1 MTPTA
6 FVLFALT
13 IGPNGIG
20 FEAESLADALAQSEH
35 AFAEGEK
42 HRGDTPAAR
51 KWFRDAAR
59 GYDDLWRRGFRNPA
73 LARNRA
79 RAHRLAGDLPRAIAA
94 LHDGLAVAR
103 FDRSLQV
110 ELEDA
115 RAAVSYPLDGE
126 LAALCRPKP
135 AATIGTRMSPAEA
148 YLATG
153 LLWLLMC
160 LAAVRF
166 AMTRNGVWVAFGG
179 LCLACL
185 LLLGGLWLHD
195 RQHQT
200 RAEARPLVI
209 VGTDAFLRKGN
220 GDNWE
225 PRLSQKLPR
234 GVEARDLTCRGGWVQ
249 VELAGGIVG
258 WLPEAAVITEQR
270 P

>member
-13 IGPNGIG
+13 VGPNGIG
-20 FEAESLADALAQSEH
+20 YENESDADALAQSER
-35 AFAEGEK
+35 AFAEGET
-42 HRGDTPAAR
+42 HRGDSLAAR
-51 KWFRDAAR
+51 QWFRDAAR
-59 GYDDLWRRGFRNPA
+59 GYDDLWRRGCRNPA

-79 RAHRLAGDLPRAIAA
+79 RAHRLAGDLPGAIAA

-126 LAALCRPKP
+126 LAALCRPRP
-135 AATIGTRMSPAEA
+135 VATVGTRMAPAEA
-148 YLATG
+148 YFAAG
-153 LLWLLMC
+153 LLWLLAC

-166 AMTRNGVWVAFGG
+166 AMTRNGAWVAFGG
-179 LCLACL
+179 LCVVCL

-200 RAEARPLVI
+200 RAGARPLVI
-209 VGTDAFLRKGN
+209 VGTDALLRKGN

-225 PRLSQKLPR
+225 PRLPQKLPR
-234 GVEARDLTCRGGWVQ
+234 GVEARELARRGGWVQ
-249 VELAGGIVG
+249 VELADGVAG
-258 WLPEAAVITEQR
+258 WLPSATVMSDER
-270 P
+270 